1 MLLLPV
7 HSIVYLHSFFYH
19 SFKEF
24 MIFQLSDEYGMLIR
38 NKIVQYDC
46 GQDCQILAITAL
58 DARTSESSPSDDWL

>member
-1 MLLLPV
+1 
-7 HSIVYLHSFFYH
+7 
-19 SFKEF
+19 

-58 DARTSESSPSDDWL
+58 DARTSESSPSDD